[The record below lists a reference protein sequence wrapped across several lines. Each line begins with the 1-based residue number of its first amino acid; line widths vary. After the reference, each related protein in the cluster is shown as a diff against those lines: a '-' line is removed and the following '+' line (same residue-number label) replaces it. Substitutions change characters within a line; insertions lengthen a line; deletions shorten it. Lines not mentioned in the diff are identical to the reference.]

1 MSYEYSTGRV
11 RVVPLATIADQSGN
25 YTLTQT
31 DVGAVFRNDSAS
43 NLTVTIPS
51 FLIDGFSA
59 GFLQY
64 STGTIRLVAGAY
76 TTNVSG
82 KTATSA
88 QYARGSVFVV
98 KRNVGDTGAE
108 FLVGGDF
115 A

>member
-11 RVVPLATIADQSGN
+11 RLRNLASEVDQSGN
-25 YTLTQT
+25 YVLTQT

-51 FLIDGFSA
+51 ILIDGFSA
-59 GFLQY
+59 GFIQY
-64 STGTIRLVAGAY
+64 STGTITLVAGAY

-88 QYARGSVFVV
+88 QFARGSVFVV
-98 KRNVGDTGAE
+98 KRNVGDTRAE